1 MQLFNLKTILV
12 IGAGKSTQTL
22 IQYLA
27 KFTLE
32 NNWNFIVADP
42 DLALARDKIS
52 TFNHAK
58 AITVEVMNETE
69 LEALVSKTDIVVS
82 MVPAFLHIYVAKACI
97 KLNKHLF
104 TASYI
109 SDEIKNLNNEAIEK
123 GLLILMECGLD
134 PGIDHMSALELI
146 QKLKSKGA
154 IINSFSSYC
163 GGLVAPQS
171 DSNLWHYKFSWN
183 PRNVILAGQ
192 STAQFLQNKRLKLV
206 PYHQLFKTTNSFQ
219 LPSGQ
224 QFEGYPNR
232 DSLSYIST
240 YGLENEV
247 ENFVR
252 GTLRGPN
259 FCKAWACLVDLGLTD
274 NTLKIKI
281 KTTTWREFL
290 LTFIPHSSNESL
302 EIDLCKYLNIKAE
315 STEFRMLKETGIL
328 NNEIIK
334 EQTSTPAE
342 ILQTL
347 LEKKWKLEAND
358 LDQVVMIHEL
368 YYTIQNQK
376 FKTTSYLEIIG
387 NESNTAMGKTVGLP
401 LAIAVELFIKGEIKE
416 IGVQAPTKATI
427 YEPILK
433 RLNENGIRFNEVE
446 MMEN

>member
-1 MQLFNLKTILV
+1 
-12 IGAGKSTQTL
+12 
-22 IQYLA
+22 
-27 KFTLE
+27 
-32 NNWNFIVADP
+32 
-42 DLALARDKIS
+42 
-52 TFNHAK
+52 
-58 AITVEVMNETE
+58 
-69 LEALVSKTDIVVS
+69 
-82 MVPAFLHIYVAKACI
+82 
-97 KLNKHLF
+97 
-104 TASYI
+104 
-109 SDEIKNLNNEAIEK
+109 
-123 GLLILMECGLD
+123 
-134 PGIDHMSALELI
+134 
-146 QKLKSKGA
+146 
-154 IINSFSSYC
+154 
-163 GGLVAPQS
+163 
-171 DSNLWHYKFSWN
+171 
-183 PRNVILAGQ
+183 
-192 STAQFLQNKRLKLV
+192 
-206 PYHQLFKTTNSFQ
+206 
-219 LPSGQ
+219 
-224 QFEGYPNR
+224 
-232 DSLSYIST
+232 
-240 YGLENEV
+240 
-247 ENFVR
+247 
-252 GTLRGPN
+252 
-259 FCKAWACLVDLGLTD
+259 
-274 NTLKIKI
+274 LKIKI